1 MVTFKRKYKK
11 NSFKLEIKSKIKQL
25 KKLEFEMK
33 LRNLKMA
40 YNEAKRLSW
49 DTKRLK
55 TKHKIVEYIISI
67 FSGNEDEDLA
77 NELNRAHDIYT
88 CMAWLDVSF
97 I

>member
-1 MVTFKRKYKK
+1 MVTFRKKYNK

-25 KKLEFEMK
+25 KKFEFEQK
-33 LRNLKMA
+33 LRNLKLA

-67 FSGNEDEDLA
+67 FSGKEDEELA
-77 NELNRAHDIYT
+77 NELNRANDIYT
-88 CMAWLDVSF
+88 CMAWLDVNF
-97 I
+97 A